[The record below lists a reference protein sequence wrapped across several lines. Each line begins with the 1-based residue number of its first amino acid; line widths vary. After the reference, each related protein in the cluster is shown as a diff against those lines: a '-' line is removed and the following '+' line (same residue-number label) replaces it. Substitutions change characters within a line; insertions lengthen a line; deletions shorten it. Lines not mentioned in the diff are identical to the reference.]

1 MVDEAVKA
9 AVPLAEQLEV
19 YAVRPF
25 KVGQDGP
32 ALIDPVDGGN

>member
-9 AVPLAEQLEV
+9 ALPLAEQLEV
-19 YAVRPF
+19 YSVRPF

-32 ALIDPVDGGN
+32 ALIDPAAG